1 MLYLIFDTETTGL
14 PKNYKAP
21 VSDSENWPRAVQLSW
36 QLHDHEGKLIDQ
48 KDFLIKPDGFDIPFQ
63 SERVHG
69 ISTALALKE
78 GHELYGVLKAFEEVV
93 LKTDF
98 VVGQNIDFDLN
109 IMGAEFYRI
118 GVSTALL
125 DKKVLDTCTEK
136 TANFCQLSG
145 GRGGRFK
152 LPTLSELHRKLFRA
166 EFAEAHN
173 ASADVEATARCFFEL
188 IRIGQFDA
196 TSLGVSEELLQN
208 FKVTNPNPIQAI
220 GLKHKNLKAASE
232 KLAAQNF
239 ESAETKK
246 TTIDIE
252 EINQL
257 SFAHLHS
264 HSQFSILQAT
274 MKPAELVE
282 TAAELEM
289 PGVALTDT
297 GNMMG
302 AFSFVS
308 AVAAHNKSNPENPIK
323 GIVGCELAMVENRH
337 NKELKDLG
345 YPVVLLGQKQNRI
358 SQLD

>member
-78 GHELYGVLKAFEEVV
+78 GHELHEVLQAFEEVI

-109 IMGAEFYRI
+109 IMGAEFYRM
-118 GVSTALL
+118 GVTTALL
-125 DKKVLDTCTEK
+125 DKKVLDTCTEQ
-136 TANFCQLSG
+136 TANFCQLPG

-152 LPTLSELHRKLFRA
+152 LPTLSELHRKLFGT

-188 IRIGQFDA
+188 IRIGEFNA
-196 TSLGVSEELLQN
+196 VSLGVSEEVLQD
-208 FKVTNPNPIQAI
+208 FKVANPNPIQAL

-232 KLAAQNF
+232 KLAAQHF
-239 ESAETKK
+239 EAEEPEN
-246 TTIDIE
+246 TTIDIQE
-252 EINQL
+252 VNQL
-257 SFAHLHS
+257 YFAHLHN

-274 MKPAELVE
+274 MKPAELV
-282 TAAELEM
+282 
-289 PGVALTDT
+289 
-297 GNMMG
+297 
-302 AFSFVS
+302 
-308 AVAAHNKSNPENPIK
+308 
-323 GIVGCELAMVENRH
+323 
-337 NKELKDLG
+337 
-345 YPVVLLGQKQNRI
+345 
-358 SQLD
+358 